1 MEINWYTLSRQWF
14 DFSFEN
20 PDKVNCSHT
29 ALYFYIIDKW
39 NRFWQ
44 KEKFWLPSL
53 FTMEALWIKSKNT
66 YSKIFNDLVE
76 FWFIKII
83 QKSVNQNSSTVIS
96 INSAISKN
104 KSALDIALIQHLGQ
118 QEDSTVPIDKQVNK
132 WTNNYIVDIEKI
144 YNYWQLLKQKDTLW
158 KTNRKL
164 DNKIQTILIKI
175 IKTYS
180 KEDIEIW
187 IKNYLKEIQTR
198 RKDNEYS
205 KHRFTLQEFFTNSKW
220 FSKFYNLSN

>member
-1 MEINWYTLSRQWF
+1 MELFEFKFYKSYTDTFKRL
-14 DFSFEN
+14 
-20 PDKVNCSHT
+20 PDET
-29 ALYFYIIDKW
+29 AGKLIKKMYQYYF
-39 NRFWQ
+39 FW
-44 KEKFWLPSL
+44 EDIETDDILVEAL
-53 FTMEALWIKSKNT
+53 FPQIKYTMEKSIKGKQTWWIRKDTSKGT
-66 YSKIFNDLVE
+66 SKDTSKE
-76 FWFIKII
+76 
-83 QKSVNQNSSTVIS
+83 SST
-96 INSAISKN
+96 KD
-104 KSALDIALIQHLGQ
+104 KE
-118 QEDSTVPIDKQVNK
+118 QEQEQNTVN
-132 WTNNYIVDIEKI
+132 NNYIVDVEKI
-144 YNYWQLLKQKDTLW
+144 YNYWQLLKQKDILW